1 MNAAEQAA
9 TAYCS
14 VLFADLDER
23 LDGYELTIL
32 TLPDRKVRWLSDLG
46 PAVIASAIREAD
58 TRVGVESVYLSMGLA
73 RPGTPHT
80 KPDGKTRRMEN
91 PDIGALTHVWVDIDI
106 EGPGHEGGKRLAPD
120 EASVLRILTE
130 CGLPPTMVVRTGGGI
145 HAYWKLA
152 EPIVF
157 DDEPDPAKAAAH
169 AAALVRNWQLT
180 LTLVAHRLGRWHV
193 DSTHDFSRVLRA
205 AGTTNRKV
213 PDNPRRVEVV
223 TIDETAV
230 YEIADIEAHTAE
242 QEYLDQFVG
251 MADWK
256 GADAVKPQVL
266 MAIWKMVNSAE
277 YRARG
282 YMPEWLDYALDEG
295 VLSRSDP
302 FMKVWHNGHPS
313 GDDSRTDASLAR
325 RVADLD
331 MDERDAVEII
341 MCRRLRTGAK
351 LDKVDPHRRLDYVQ
365 RTVGGAFASA
375 KAAREEREAKAD
387 AGRAAV
393 AAQDAAAAREADTT
407 PQVNP
412 VDRAATARSGARE
425 LGGAIAAELDQRA
438 TLVRPD
444 PAPVGADPT
453 ERAPELESEPEP
465 PTEVED
471 SPPVVED
478 EPPTGTPPPDELGE
492 DAPLTAPDESVVDDP
507 ADEPVS
513 APVEEPQPDEP
524 APAAPGPEAPP
535 VRPVTGPARSVWGTR
550 TQTQHDELE
559 ALSKT
564 LLGSR
569 AEHVQIWRCQYRG
582 RGAKQERRIV
592 VRVATGYRWVGVPP
606 ESFVPGQP
614 LTSGWWPSATFDKL
628 GGWLKVLRQDLMLI
642 TEPVKGEDF
651 SARFGD
657 SLVRIWEPDT
667 SGGSLANITR
677 DGLLT
682 YLLDFPPVTSWTDAV
697 AQGMPLIIQD
707 EPRWR
712 LETPFKVLVRWGDL
726 GRHIR
731 TQFAINVT
739 PPVLAEMAEL
749 AGCPVAPTQTQDGR
763 WRMVRR
769 SYLSDEEWRAVLYSA
784 AVAEQQQEDRHGMR
798 VVPGGRADDPPTS
811 GSERTR
817 GAR

>member
-9 TAYCS
+9 HAYCS

-32 TLPDRKVRWLSDLG
+32 TLPDRSVRWLSDLG
-46 PAVIASAIREAD
+46 PAAVARAIREAD

-73 RPGTPHT
+73 SPGTQAR
-80 KPDGKTRRMEN
+80 KPPGENRRMEN
-91 PDIGALTHVWVDIDI
+91 PDVGALTHIWVDIDI
-106 EGPGHEGGKRLAPD
+106 EGPGHTSGKRLAPD
-120 EASVLRILTE
+120 EASVLRVLAE
-130 CGLPPTMVVRTGGGI
+130 SGLRPTMVVRTGGGL

-157 DDEPDPAKAAAH
+157 AEEPDPAAAAER

-180 LTLVAHRLGRWHV
+180 LALIAHRLGRWSV

-213 PDNPRRVEVV
+213 ADDPRRVEIV

-230 YEIADIEAHTAE
+230 YEPGDLEEHTAE

-256 GADAVKPQVL
+256 GTDAVKPQVL
-266 MAIWKMVNSAE
+266 MAIWRMVNSAE

-282 YMPEWLDYALDEG
+282 YMPEWLEYALEEG
-295 VLSRSDP
+295 VLSKSDP
-302 FMKVWHNGHPS
+302 FMKVWRDGKEG
-313 GDDSRTDASLAR
+313 GDDSATDASLAR

-351 LDKVDPHRRLDYVQ
+351 LEKVDPHKRLDYVQ
-365 RTVGGAFASA
+365 RTVGRAFASA
-375 KAAREEREAKAD
+375 KAAREKREAAAAEGK
-387 AGRAAV
+387 AAV
-393 AAQDAAAAREADTT
+393 AAQDAAAAREADRT
-407 PQVNP
+407 PPVNP

-438 TLVRPD
+438 VQVRPD
-444 PAPVGADPT
+444 PVPAAAPSAG
-453 ERAPELESEPEP
+453 PE
-465 PTEVED
+465 
-471 SPPVVED
+471 
-478 EPPTGTPPPDELGE
+478 EPPTGTPPPEPEPEPATEVAAEEPGE
-492 DAPLTAPDESVVDDP
+492 DAPVSAPDEPIVDEP

-524 APAAPGPEAPP
+524 APAAPGPETPP

-550 TQTQHDELE
+550 TETQHNELE

-564 LLGSR
+564 LLGQR
-569 AEHVQIWRCQYRG
+569 AEHVRIWRCQYRG

-592 VRVATGYRWVGVPP
+592 VRADAGYRWVGVPP
-606 ESFVPGQP
+606 ESYVPGQP
-614 LTSGWWPSATFDKL
+614 LTSGWWPSGTFDKL
-628 GGWLKVLRQDLMLI
+628 GGWIKVLRQDLLLI
-642 TEPVKGEDF
+642 TEPVKAEDF

-657 SLVRIWEPDT
+657 SLVRIWEPDS
-667 SGGSLANITR
+667 SGGSLAAVTR
-677 DGLLT
+677 DGLLS
-682 YLLDFPPVTSWTDAV
+682 YLLDFPPVTSWADAV
-697 AQGMPLIIQD
+697 AQGMPLIVQD

-712 LETPFKVLVRWGDL
+712 LDTPFKVLVRWSDL
-726 GRHIR
+726 GKHVR

-749 AGCPVAPTQTQDGR
+749 AGCPIAPTQTQDGR

-769 SYLSDEEWRAVLYSA
+769 AYLSDDEWRTVLYGGS
-784 AVAEQQQEDRHGMR
+784 VAEQQQEDRHGMR
-798 VVPGGRADDPPTS
+798 VMPGGRADDPPTS
-811 GSERTR
+811 GSQRIRE
-817 GAR
+817 AR